1 MPELAR
7 AWPLEI
13 GAALMTAIEAA
24 HGSDELW
31 AAEGRL
37 CPRCHATL
45 EVACRLADA
54 GMDPPPWPP
63 PLLKVFDDEL
73 RWRSEMARWA
83 SDPEVT
89 FDRASWEAEQ
99 ARQHAEQSYTDRDGG
114 Q

>member
-45 EVACRLADA
+45 EVASRLADA
-54 GMDPPPWPP
+54 GMDPPPWPS
-63 PLLKVFDDEL
+63 PLLTVFEDEL
-73 RWRSEMARWA
+73 IRRSSPTLTACGRILPYGTA
-83 SDPEVT
+83 GCD
-89 FDRASWEAEQ
+89 A
-99 ARQHAEQSYTDRDGG
+99 
-114 Q
+114 